1 MLFRSF
7 VDVSRFSRE
16 LQGARFASK
25 TGDGLRRRRYQSGG
39 FETEFAVLMSA
50 NLDDGGGGGCQM
62 AKSSF

>member
-1 MLFRSF
+1 MRF

-50 NLDDGGGGGCQM
+50 NLDDGDISIFAVGVD
-62 AKSSF
+62 A